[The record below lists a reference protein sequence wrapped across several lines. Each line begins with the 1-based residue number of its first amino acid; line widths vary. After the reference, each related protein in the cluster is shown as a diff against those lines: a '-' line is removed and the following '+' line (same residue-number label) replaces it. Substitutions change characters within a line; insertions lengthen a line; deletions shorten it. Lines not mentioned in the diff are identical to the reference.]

1 MSRLLIL
8 YTGGTIGMQPSAAG
22 YVPGKDFAERLATQ
36 LTAHDGAGLPEY
48 RLVEMQPPIDS
59 ADLTPN
65 VWNRIVEVL
74 ARHWD
79 AHDGVVILH
88 GTDTLAYTA
97 SALSFMLGALDKP
110 IMLTGAQI
118 PLGEPRSDA
127 PGNVAT
133 AMQAAVAPGAPC
145 EVCVVFHDR
154 VLRGNRA
161 RKVRTQGLDA
171 FDSPNAPWL
180 GEAGI
185 ELRLGQVP
193 PLAAGTPE
201 LSPVAFEADRVG
213 VLHCHPGMSA
223 RLAEAMLEDPRLRG
237 LVLLTYGVGNPP
249 GQEGRFLAG
258 LRRATA
264 QGLVVV
270 NLTQCHQGLV
280 HQGAYATGAALNAA
294 GVVSGQDMTPE
305 AAVTKLQV
313 LLGRGLAGDALR
325 RAMARPLRGEMTPS
339 TWPNCG

>member
-1 MSRLLIL
+1 MPSILLL

-22 YVPGKDFAERLATQ
+22 YVPGEAFAERLAS
-36 LTAHDGAGLPEY
+36 LLAAHGGAALPEY

-59 ADLTPN
+59 ADLTPE

-110 IMLTGAQI
+110 VMLTGAQI

-133 AMQAAVAPGAPC
+133 AMQAAFAPGAPR

-154 VLRGNRA
+154 VLRGNRT
-161 RKVRTQGLDA
+161 RKVRSQGMDA

-185 ELRLGQVP
+185 ELHLDRAPTLPV
-193 PLAAGTPE
+193 GTPDF
-201 LSPVAFEADRVG
+201 SPVVFEADRVG

-223 RLAEAMLEDPRLRG
+223 RLAEAMLEDSRLQG

-249 GQEGRFLAG
+249 SLEGRLMES
-258 LRRATA
+258 LRRATER
-264 QGLVVV
+264 GLAVI

-280 HQGAYATGAALNAA
+280 HQGTYATGAALNAA

-313 LLGRGLAGDALR
+313 LMGRGLEGDALR
-325 RAMARPLRGEMTPS
+325 RAMARPLRGEMAPL
-339 TWPNCG
+339 

>member
-1 MSRLLIL
+1 MPRLLIL
-8 YTGGTIGMQPSAAG
+8 YTGGTIGMRPSPAG
-22 YVPGKDFAERLATQ
+22 YVPGEGFAERLATQ
-36 LTAHDGAGLPEY
+36 LAAHGGATLPEY
-48 RLVEMQPPIDS
+48 RLVELQPAIDS
-59 ADLTPN
+59 ADLTPEA
-65 VWNRIVEVL
+65 WNRIVAVL

-110 IMLTGAQI
+110 VMLTGAQL

-133 AMQAAVAPGAPC
+133 AMQAAVAPGAPR

-161 RKVRTQGLDA
+161 RKVRSQGMDA

-185 ELRLGQVP
+185 ELRLGQASALP
-193 PLAAGTPE
+193 GGTPDF
-201 LSPVAFEADRVG
+201 SPVAFEADRVG

-223 RLAEAMLEDPRLRG
+223 RQAEAMLEDARLQG

-249 GQEGRFLAG
+249 SHEGRFLAG
-258 LRRATA
+258 LQRATA
-264 QGLVVV
+264 RGLVTV
-270 NLTQCHQGLV
+270 NLTQCHQGRV
-280 HQGAYATGAALNAA
+280 RQGAYATGAVLNAA
-294 GVVSGQDMTPE
+294 GVVAGRDMTPE

-325 RAMARPLRGEMTPS
+325 EAMTRPLRGEMTLSAP
-339 TWPNCG
+339 